1 MNLYVFQFCSPPGVF
16 SRLPQVTLQRARIG
30 DGASRW
36 MWTRFQSREPRGF
49 TSECERAQL
58 SLGPRKTK
66 RIAGSDVE
74 GELYT
79 V

>member
-1 MNLYVFQFCSPPGVF
+1 MNLYVFQFYSAPGVF
-16 SRLPQVTLQRARIG
+16 SRLPQVTLQRGRIG
-30 DGASRW
+30 DSASRW

-66 RIAGSDVE
+66 RIAGSNVE

>member
-1 MNLYVFQFCSPPGVF
+1 MNLYVFQFCSPPDVF
-16 SRLPQVTLQRARIG
+16 SRLPQVTLQRGRIG
-30 DGASRW
+30 DSASRW

-58 SLGPRKTK
+58 GPRKTK
-66 RIAGSDVE
+66 HIAGSNVE
-74 GELYT
+74 GKLYT